1 MRSSIISTRPV
12 HYWYLPPLVGLGQN
26 GFDTV
31 WIGLGCD
38 KLTIVLHL
46 YCQTAKTNVAEW
58 CVETLRQYFSR
69 YGDVVDCMV
78 MKDPTTKRSR
88 YRYCTVYSYTLRCTY
103 VLFTY
108 LLKVCSQHVNETD
121 LNWPATRRPSYTTRS
136 LVTLVS
142 VSETRTVGAQ
152 SVLNTLFQ
160 CAVHAVSELE
170 FRLVHV
176 LWICLY
182 LFASAVRRVL
192 SVVQY
197 GFATAVWWP
206 GRATD

>member
-1 MRSSIISTRPV
+1 MGIRLTMYHSQLVRSSIISTRPV

-46 YCQTAKTNVAEW
+46 YCQTAKTNVVEW

-88 YRYCTVYSYTLRCTY
+88 YRYCTVCTPCALHMFCLLTCLKFVHSTWTKLTWTDLRQDDLVTRRVHWSRSLASVKQGRSVLSLFWTHYSNA
-103 VLFTY
+103 LFT
-108 LLKVCSQHVNETD
+108 LLA
-121 LNWPATRRPSYTTRS
+121 NWS
-136 LVTLVS
+136 S
-142 VSETRTVGAQ
+142 V
-152 SVLNTLFQ
+152 
-160 CAVHAVSELE
+160 
-170 FRLVHV
+170 
-176 LWICLY
+176 
-182 LFASAVRRVL
+182 
-192 SVVQY
+192 
-197 GFATAVWWP
+197 
-206 GRATD
+206 